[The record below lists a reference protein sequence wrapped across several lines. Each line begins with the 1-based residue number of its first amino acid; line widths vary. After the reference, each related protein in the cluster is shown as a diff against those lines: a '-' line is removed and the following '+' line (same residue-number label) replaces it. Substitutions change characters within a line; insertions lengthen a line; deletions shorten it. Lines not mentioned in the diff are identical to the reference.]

1 MKKTKP
7 TVTVYKEIETPII
20 SEVPKTPEV
29 PKVTATVSKD
39 TSITNGTCLRGHV
52 SATYDAL
59 VDALG
64 EPITGRSG
72 DGKTTCEWI
81 LKFDCGSI
89 ATIYDWKMGITP
101 MREYEWHIGGTGIDV
116 VRKVGDFLNLPVE
129 RVQF

>member
-1 MKKTKP
+1 MKKNQP
-7 TVTVYKEIETPII
+7 TVTVYKEIEAPI
-20 SEVPKTPEV
+20 TPEA
-29 PKVTATVSKD
+29 PKGTAIISKD
-39 TSITNGTCLRGHV
+39 TSIANGTCLRGYV

-59 VDALG
+59 AGALG

-101 MREYEWHIGGTGIDV
+101 KSKYEWHIGGTGIDV
-116 VRKVGDFLNLPVE
+116 VRKVGDFLNMPVD
-129 RVQF
+129 RVKF

>member
-1 MKKTKP
+1 M
-7 TVTVYKEIETPII
+7 
-20 SEVPKTPEV
+20 
-29 PKVTATVSKD
+29 
-39 TSITNGTCLRGHV
+39 
-52 SATYDAL
+52 

-89 ATIYDWKMGITP
+89 ATIYDWKMKTTP
-101 MREYEWHIGGTGIDV
+101 MKEYEWHIGGTGIDV